1 MNIINTVGNNGFRY
15 ISLDLIYGLPHQ
27 TPPSSTK
34 TLREVSGINPDQL
47 SVLN

>member
-1 MNIINTVGNNGFRY
+1 MDIINTVGNNGFRY
-15 ISLDLIYGLPHQ
+15 IIYGLPHQ
-27 TPPSSTK
+27 TPAGSTK